1 MIIIPIKDG
10 NIERALK
17 AYKWKFKRT
26 KVKEE
31 LTDRKEHKKK
41 SVKRRQEIKKAIYVQ
56 KLKNEEQD

>member
-41 SVKRRQEIKKAIYVQ
+41 SVKRREERNKAKYNER
-56 KLKNEEQD
+56 KNRE